1 MKTFLQLMAIV
12 TCLCLCS
19 CGKNNDSPQDPLP
32 KDIEFKAAS
41 YSFANAERP
50 YRRGEINIK
59 EGVTPAV
66 IIYLHGGSSKGTDN
80 SKQMEEP
87 AIQIIAEHV
96 RAKGTSAV
104 FIVPQCPEKD
114 SQGKTMDWV
123 KMTKALE
130 FLINSEKKSSDASVY
145 IFGGSMGGTGTWN
158 MLSSYPDLFTAGMAC
173 AGNPKGC
180 IPANV
185 AKTPVYAVMGSTD
198 KIMKPEEVNL
208 QAFLDDVEASGGVYI
223 FDTETG
229 WDHEK
234 TCKESYTSARLDWVF
249 SHR

>member
-1 MKTFLQLMAIV
+1 
-12 TCLCLCS
+12 
-19 CGKNNDSPQDPLP
+19 
-32 KDIEFKAAS
+32 
-41 YSFANAERP
+41 
-50 YRRGEINIK
+50 
-59 EGVTPAV
+59 
-66 IIYLHGGSSKGTDN
+66 
-80 SKQMEEP
+80 
-87 AIQIIAEHV
+87 
-96 RAKGTSAV
+96 
-104 FIVPQCPEKD
+104 
-114 SQGKTMDWV
+114 
-123 KMTKALE
+123 
-130 FLINSEKKSSDASVY
+130 
-145 IFGGSMGGTGTWN
+145 MGGTGTWN

-173 AGNPKGC
+173 AGNPKGS

-208 QAFLDDVEASGGVYI
+208 QAFLDDVEASGGVYK